1 MHCNLVAC
9 QRKAHARL
17 VAFKKT
23 LYGCKMRTSSN
34 IAPNQ
39 KFVRHIIKHYL
50 KYDKENPFIFISAM
64 LAFLGIAAGVMVL
77 MIAMGIMNG
86 TQKEFTKKLF
96 VMNYPLTILP
106 LEENAVNDALITSLG
121 KKFPHLQFS
130 PYYTTQVITKNEGA
144 VQGSLVYGVD
154 FDKEAQI
161 NSIFKDAKGDETS
174 IFRVVIGEGLSFEM
188 NAPKGEKVTL
198 YFSEQQAIGFGTMP
212 LQKRFIIDGVFKSGL
227 KAYDKAIMYTSLEA
241 FEKLLERKHGS
252 YDGVHIYTENPLD
265 EIASIKSTL
274 PEMVVI
280 EGWWQQNGNFFAAM
294 EMEKK
299 ALFLVLLLIILVASL
314 NIISSLL
321 MTVMSRRREIALMR
335 TLGATK
341 MEIKS
346 IFFRLGLIIGSMG
359 IVAGTLLG
367 GLGIWIL
374 TAFDIISMPADV
386 YGTSKLPVDLTLHD
400 FGFIILGTSIIIL
413 LSALYPAKKASQT
426 DPLTVLRNE

>member
-1 MHCNLVAC
+1 MSHTLPSPN
-9 QRKAHARL
+9 
-17 VAFKKT
+17 KKF
-23 LYGCKMRTSSN
+23 
-34 IAPNQ
+34 I
-39 KFVRHIIKHYL
+39 RHIIKHYL

-86 TQKEFTKKLF
+86 TQKSFTEKLF

-106 LEENAVNDALITSLG
+106 LADDTVNDTLINKLSN
-121 KKFPHLQFS
+121 KFPHLKFS
-130 PYYTTQVITKNEGA
+130 PYYTTQVITKNDGA
-144 VQGSLVYGVD
+144 VQGSLLYGVD
-154 FDKEAQI
+154 ANKEGAINNIFDK
-161 NSIFKDAKGDETS
+161 AKGS
-174 IFRVVIGEGLSFEM
+174 GNSKFRVVMGEGLSYEM
-188 NAPKGEKVTL
+188 NARINDKVTL

-212 LQKRFIIDGVFKSGL
+212 LQKRFVVDGVFKSGL
-227 KAYDKAIMYTSLEA
+227 KAYDKAIMYTTLEA
-241 FEKLLERKHGS
+241 FEKLLKRKHGN
-252 YDGVHIYTENPLD
+252 YDGLHLYTEHPIE
-265 EIASIKSTL
+265 EIAAIKAEL

-341 MEIKS
+341 TEIKA
-346 IFFRLGLIIGSMG
+346 IFFRLGLVIGSAG
-359 IVAGTLLG
+359 ILAGTVLG
-367 GLGIWIL
+367 TLGIWIL
-374 TAFDIISMPADV
+374 KTFDIISVPEDV
-386 YGTSKLPVDLTLHD
+386 YGVSKLPVELTMSD
-400 FGFIILGTSIIIL
+400 FSFIIIGTTLIIF
-413 LSALYPAKKASQT
+413 LSSLYPAKKASQT

>member
-1 MHCNLVAC
+1 M
-9 QRKAHARL
+9 KS
-17 VAFKKT
+17 KSP
-23 LYGCKMRTSSN
+23 TS
-34 IAPNQ
+34 PNK
-39 KFVRHIIKHYL
+39 KFVRHIIRHYL

-77 MIAMGIMNG
+77 MIAMGINTGM
-86 TQKEFTKKLF
+86 QKSFREKLF

-106 LEENAVNDALITSLG
+106 LADDTVNDALVSSLS
-121 KKFPHLQFS
+121 KKFPQLKFS
-130 PYYTTQVITKNEGA
+130 PYYTTQVISKNDGA
-144 VQGSLVYGVD
+144 VQGSLLYGVD
-154 FDKEAQI
+154 AQKEGAI
-161 NSIFKDAKGDETS
+161 NNIFGEAKGSEKS
-174 IFRVVIGEGLSFEM
+174 KFRVVMGEGLSFEM
-188 NAPKGEKVTL
+188 NARKGSKVIL

-212 LQKRFIIDGVFKSGL
+212 LQKRFIIDGIFKSGL
-227 KAYDKAIMYTSLEA
+227 KAYDKAIMYTTLEA
-241 FEKLLERKHGS
+241 FEKLLKRKQGN
-252 YDGVHIYTENPLD
+252 YDGLHVYTENPID
-265 EIASIKSTL
+265 EIAAIKATL

-341 MEIKS
+341 AEIKV
-346 IFFRLGLIIGSMG
+346 IFFRLGLIIGSAG
-359 IVAGTLLG
+359 IIAGSMLG

-374 TAFDIISMPADV
+374 KTFDFISLPEDV
-386 YGTSKLPVDLTLHD
+386 YGTTKLPVELTMSD

-413 LSALYPAKKASQT
+413 FSALYPAKKASQT
-426 DPLTVLRNE
+426 DPLAVLRNE

>member
-1 MHCNLVAC
+1 MSTPP
-9 QRKAHARL
+9 RI
-17 VAFKKT
+17 
-23 LYGCKMRTSSN
+23 SS
-34 IAPNQ
+34 PNK

-50 KYDKENPFIFISAM
+50 KYDKENPFIFISAV

-96 VMNYPLTILP
+96 VMNYPLTVLP
-106 LEENAVNDALITSLG
+106 LEENAVNDDLITSLG
-121 KKFPHLQFS
+121 EKFPHLQFS
-130 PYYTTQVITKNEGA
+130 PYYTTQVITKNDGA
-144 VQGSLVYGVD
+144 VQGSLVYGVN
-154 FDKEAQI
+154 FDKESEI
-161 NSIFKDAKGDETS
+161 NSIFKEARGNETS
-174 IFRVVIGEGLSFEM
+174 KFRVVLGEGLSFEM
-188 NAPKGEKVTL
+188 NAIKGDKVTL
-198 YFSEQQAIGFGTMP
+198 YFSEQQAVGFGTMP
-212 LQKRFIIDGVFKSGL
+212 LQKRFIIDGIFKSGL

-241 FEKLLERKHGS
+241 FEKLLDRKHGS
-252 YDGVHIYTENPLD
+252 YDGLHIYTENPLD
-265 EIASIKSTL
+265 EIAEIKSAL
-274 PEMVVI
+274 PDMVLI

-321 MTVMSRRREIALMR
+321 MTVMSRRSEIALMR

-341 MEIKS
+341 KEISS
-346 IFFRLGLIIGSMG
+346 IFFKLGLIIGSAG

-374 TAFDIISMPADV
+374 STFDIISMPADV
-386 YGTSKLPVDLTLHD
+386 YGTSKLPVDLTLND
-400 FGFIILGTSIIIL
+400 FGLIILGTSIIIL

>member
-1 MHCNLVAC
+1 M
-9 QRKAHARL
+9 KS
-17 VAFKKT
+17 KSP
-23 LYGCKMRTSSN
+23 TS
-34 IAPNQ
+34 PNK
-39 KFVRHIIKHYL
+39 KFVRHIIRHYL

-86 TQKEFTKKLF
+86 TQKEFSKKLF

-106 LEENAVNDALITSLG
+106 LADDTVNDALVSSLS
-121 KKFPHLQFS
+121 KQFPQLQFS
-130 PYYTTQVITKNEGA
+130 PYYTTQVITKNDGA
-144 VQGSLVYGVD
+144 VQGSLLYGVD
-154 FDKEAQI
+154 AQKEGAINNIFDE
-161 NSIFKDAKGDETS
+161 AKGSEKS
-174 IFRVVIGEGLSFEM
+174 KFKVVMGEGLSFEM
-188 NAPKGEKVTL
+188 NARKGSKVTL

-212 LQKRFIIDGVFKSGL
+212 LQKRFIIDGIFKSGL
-227 KAYDKAIMYTSLEA
+227 KAYDKAIMYTTLEA
-241 FEKLLERKHGS
+241 FEKLLKRKHGN
-252 YDGVHIYTENPLD
+252 YDGLHVYTENPVD
-265 EIASIKSTL
+265 EIAAIKAAL

-341 MEIKS
+341 AEIKV
-346 IFFRLGLIIGSMG
+346 IFFRLGLIIGSAG
-359 IVAGTLLG
+359 IVAGTMLG

-374 TAFDIISMPADV
+374 KTFDIISMPEDV
-386 YGTSKLPVDLTLHD
+386 YGTSRLPVELTMND

-426 DPLTVLRNE
+426 DPLAVLRNE